1 LLKGCAAIYT
11 YAYTVCFLTN
21 DLNALLAESRGWQLA
36 PNQSTMSIEKN
47 WKTVL
52 KNTSKVKNW
61 YYINFDQGISVA
73 SFCHQVA
80 ALEPDKFC
88 NFYLVKNYK
97 IANYSET
104 SQAREKMSPN
114 LESLEFYKTFWGM
127 FDQILLNKN

>member
-1 LLKGCAAIYT
+1 MPYLLRVG
-11 YAYTVCFLTN
+11 
-21 DLNALLAESRGWQLA
+21 GWQLA

-61 YYINFDQGISVA
+61 YYIYFDQGISVA
-73 SFCHQVA
+73 SFCYQVP
-80 ALEPDKFC
+80 ALIPDMFC
-88 NFYLVKNYK
+88 NFYSVKNHK
-97 IANYSET
+97 IATNSAT
-104 SQAREKMSPN
+104 TKAREKMSPH